1 MNLHAIV
8 LGATGAT
15 GRKLVK
21 YLIKNPKL
29 TKISIFS
36 RKEIGIDDE
45 KLIKHI
51 IDFSCLEN
59 YKNIIKGDILFSA
72 LGTTLKDAG
81 SKENQFLVDYT
92 YQYKFAKIAAEN
104 GVSKYSLVSAQ
115 GANSSS
121 SFFYPKI
128 KGELEESIKKLNF
141 NTIHIFQPSF
151 LIRQKDLIRSG
162 EKVAIS
168 IFLFLNKFG
177 LFKSM
182 QPISVAFLA
191 TIMID
196 EALNKR
202 KEKITTFNL
211 NDILSL

>member
-15 GRKLVK
+15 GRELVK

-104 GVSKYSLVSAQ
+104 GVSNYSLVSAQ

-196 EALNKR
+196 EALNER
-202 KEKITTFNL
+202 KEKITTYNL

>member
-15 GRKLVK
+15 GRELVK

-104 GVSKYSLVSAQ
+104 GVSNYSLVSAQ

-128 KGELEESIKKLNF
+128 KGALEESIKKLNF

-168 IFLFLNKFG
+168 IVLFLNKFG

-196 EALNKR
+196 EALNER
-202 KEKITTFNL
+202 KEKITTYNL
-211 NDILSL
+211 YDILSL

>member
-15 GRKLVK
+15 GRELVK

-104 GVSKYSLVSAQ
+104 GVSNYSLVSAQ

-191 TIMID
+191 TIMVD
-196 EALNKR
+196 EALNER
-202 KEKITTFNL
+202 KEKITTYNL

>member
-15 GRKLVK
+15 GRELVK

-29 TKISIFS
+29 TKISIFT

-81 SKENQFLVDYT
+81 SKEKQFLVDYT
-92 YQYKFAKIAAEN
+92 YQYEFAKIAAQN
-104 GVSKYSLVSAQ
+104 GVSNYSLVSAQ

-121 SFFYPKI
+121 RFFYPKI

-141 NTIHIFQPSF
+141 IRSHIFQPSF
-151 LIRQKDLIRSG
+151 LIRQKDLIRNG

-182 QPISVAFLA
+182 QPITVAFLA
-191 TIMID
+191 RRMID

-202 KEKITTFNL
+202 EEKLTTYNL

>member
-15 GRKLVK
+15 GRELVK

-51 IDFSCLEN
+51 IDFSSLEN

-104 GVSKYSLVSAQ
+104 GVSNYSLVSAQ

-196 EALNKR
+196 EALNER

>member
-15 GRKLVK
+15 GRELVK

-29 TKISIFS
+29 TKISIFT

-51 IDFSCLEN
+51 IDFSCLQN

-81 SKENQFLVDYT
+81 SKEKQFLVDYT
-92 YQYKFAKIAAEN
+92 YQYEFAKIAAQN
-104 GVSKYSLVSAQ
+104 GVSNYSLVSAQ

-121 SFFYPKI
+121 RFFYPKI

-141 NTIHIFQPSF
+141 TRSHIFQPSF

-196 EALNKR
+196 EALNER
-202 KEKITTFNL
+202 KEKITTYNL

>member
-8 LGATGAT
+8 FGATGAT
-15 GRKLVK
+15 GRELVK

-29 TKISIFS
+29 TKISIFT

-59 YKNIIKGDILFSA
+59 YKSIIKGDILFSA

-81 SKENQFLVDYT
+81 SKEKQFLVDYT
-92 YQYKFAKIAAEN
+92 YQYEFAKIASEN
-104 GVSKYSLVSAQ
+104 GVSDYSLVSAQ

-121 SFFYPKI
+121 RFFYPKI

-141 NTIHIFQPSF
+141 TRSHIFQPSF
-151 LIRQKDLIRSG
+151 LIRQKDLIRNG

-182 QPISVAFLA
+182 QPITVAFLA
-191 TIMID
+191 RRMID

-202 KEKITTFNL
+202 EEKIITYNL

>member
-15 GRKLVK
+15 GRELVK

-72 LGTTLKDAG
+72 MGTTLKDAG

-104 GVSKYSLVSAQ
+104 GVSNYSLVSAQ

-196 EALNKR
+196 EALNER
-202 KEKITTFNL
+202 KEKITTYNL

>member
-15 GRKLVK
+15 GRELVK

-104 GVSKYSLVSAQ
+104 GVSNYSLVSAQ

-168 IFLFLNKFG
+168 IFLFLNKLG

>member
-15 GRKLVK
+15 GRELVK

-36 RKEIGIDDE
+36 RSEIGIDDE

-92 YQYKFAKIAAEN
+92 YQYEFAKIAAEN
-104 GVSKYSLVSAQ
+104 GVSNYSLVSAQ

-121 SFFYPKI
+121 IFFYPKI
-128 KGELEESIKKLNF
+128 KGGLEESIKKLNF

-177 LFKSM
+177 FFKSM

-196 EALNKR
+196 EALNER
-202 KEKITTFNL
+202 KEKITTYNL

>member
-104 GVSKYSLVSAQ
+104 GVSNYSLVSAQ

-196 EALNKR
+196 EALNER

>member
-15 GRKLVK
+15 GRELVK

-104 GVSKYSLVSAQ
+104 GVSNYSLVSAQ

-196 EALNKR
+196 EALNER
-202 KEKITTFNL
+202 KEKITTYNL
-211 NDILSL
+211 YDILSL

>member
-15 GRKLVK
+15 GRELVK

-29 TKISIFS
+29 TKITIFT

-92 YQYKFAKIAAEN
+92 YQYEFAKIAAEN
-104 GVSKYSLVSAQ
+104 GVSNYSLVSAQ

-196 EALNKR
+196 EALNER
-202 KEKITTFNL
+202 KEKITTYNL

>member
-15 GRKLVK
+15 GRELVK

-92 YQYKFAKIAAEN
+92 YQYEFAKIAAEN
-104 GVSKYSLVSAQ
+104 GVSNYSLVSAQ

-196 EALNKR
+196 EALNER
-202 KEKITTFNL
+202 KEKITTYNL

>member
-15 GRKLVK
+15 GRELVK

-29 TKISIFS
+29 TKISIFT

-104 GVSKYSLVSAQ
+104 GVSNYSLVSAQ

-182 QPISVAFLA
+182 QPITVAFLA
-191 TIMID
+191 RRMID

-202 KEKITTFNL
+202 EEKIITYNL

>member
-92 YQYKFAKIAAEN
+92 YQYEFAKIAAEN
-104 GVSKYSLVSAQ
+104 GVSNYSLVSAQ

-177 LFKSM
+177 LFKSI

-196 EALNKR
+196 EALNER
-202 KEKITTFNL
+202 KEKITTYNL

>member
-15 GRKLVK
+15 GRELVK

-29 TKISIFS
+29 TKISIFT

-81 SKENQFLVDYT
+81 SKEKQFLVDYT

-104 GVSKYSLVSAQ
+104 CVSNYSLVSAQ

-121 SFFYPKI
+121 SFFYLKI

-141 NTIHIFQPSF
+141 NTIHIFKPSF
-151 LIRQKDLIRSG
+151 LIRQKDLIRRG

-168 IFLFLNKFG
+168 IVLFLNKFG

-196 EALNKR
+196 EALNER
-202 KEKITTFNL
+202 KEKITTYNL

>member
-15 GRKLVK
+15 GRELVK

-51 IDFSCLEN
+51 IDFSSLEN

-104 GVSKYSLVSAQ
+104 GVSNYSLVSAH

-168 IFLFLNKFG
+168 IVLFLNKFG

-196 EALNKR
+196 EALNER
-202 KEKITTFNL
+202 KEKITTYNL

>member
-15 GRKLVK
+15 GRELVK

-36 RKEIGIDDE
+36 RSEIGIDDE

-92 YQYKFAKIAAEN
+92 YQYEFAKIAAEN
-104 GVSKYSLVSAQ
+104 GVSNYSLVSAQ

-121 SFFYPKI
+121 IFFYPKI
-128 KGELEESIKKLNF
+128 KGGLEESIKKLNF

-196 EALNKR
+196 EALNER
-202 KEKITTFNL
+202 KEKITTYNL

>member
-15 GRKLVK
+15 GRELVK

-81 SKENQFLVDYT
+81 SKEKQFLVDYT
-92 YQYKFAKIAAEN
+92 YQYEFATIAAQN
-104 GVSKYSLVSAQ
+104 GVSNYSLVSAQ

-121 SFFYPKI
+121 RFFYPKI

-141 NTIHIFQPSF
+141 NRSHIFQPSF
-151 LIRQKDLIRSG
+151 LIRQKDLIRNG

-182 QPISVAFLA
+182 QPITVAFLA
-191 TIMID
+191 RRMID

-202 KEKITTFNL
+202 EEKIITYNL

>member
-15 GRKLVK
+15 GRELVK

-29 TKISIFS
+29 TKISIFT

-81 SKENQFLVDYT
+81 SKEKQFLVDYT
-92 YQYKFAKIAAEN
+92 YQYEFAKIASEN
-104 GVSKYSLVSAQ
+104 GVSDYLLVSAQ

-121 SFFYPKI
+121 RFFYPKI

-196 EALNKR
+196 EALKER

>member
-1 MNLHAIV
+1 MKLHAIV
-8 LGATGAT
+8 IGATGAT
-15 GRKLVK
+15 GRELVK
-21 YLIKNPKL
+21 YLIKNPKF
-29 TKISIFS
+29 TKISIFT
-36 RKEIGIDDE
+36 RKEIDIDDE

-81 SKENQFLVDYT
+81 SKEKQFLVDYT
-92 YQYKFAKIAAEN
+92 YQYEFAKIAAQN
-104 GVSKYSLVSAQ
+104 SVSDYSLVSAQ

-121 SFFYPKI
+121 RFFYPKI

-141 NTIHIFQPSF
+141 IRSHIFQPSF
-151 LIRQKDLIRSG
+151 LIRQKDLIRNG

-182 QPISVAFLA
+182 QPITVAFLA
-191 TIMID
+191 RRMID

-202 KEKITTFNL
+202 EEKITTYSL
-211 NDILSL
+211 NDIVSL

>member
-15 GRKLVK
+15 GRELVK

-104 GVSKYSLVSAQ
+104 GVSNYSLVSAH

-196 EALNKR
+196 EALNER
-202 KEKITTFNL
+202 KEKITTYNL

>member
-15 GRKLVK
+15 GRELVK

-36 RKEIGIDDE
+36 RKEIGIEDE

-104 GVSKYSLVSAQ
+104 GVSNYSLVSAQ

>member
-15 GRKLVK
+15 GRELVK

-51 IDFSCLEN
+51 IDFSCIEN

-115 GANSSS
+115 GASSSS

-151 LIRQKDLIRSG
+151 LIRQKDLIRNG

-182 QPISVAFLA
+182 QPITVAFLA
-191 TIMID
+191 RRMID

-202 KEKITTFNL
+202 EEKIITYNL

>member
-15 GRKLVK
+15 GRELVK

-51 IDFSCLEN
+51 IDFSSLEN

-92 YQYKFAKIAAEN
+92 YQYEFAKIAAEN
-104 GVSKYSLVSAQ
+104 GVSNYSLVSAQ

-196 EALNKR
+196 EALNER
-202 KEKITTFNL
+202 KEKITTYNL

>member
-15 GRKLVK
+15 GRELVK

-29 TKISIFS
+29 TKISIFT

-81 SKENQFLVDYT
+81 SKEKQFLVDYT
-92 YQYKFAKIAAEN
+92 YQYEFATIAAQN
-104 GVSKYSLVSAQ
+104 GVSNYSLVSAQ

-121 SFFYPKI
+121 RFFYPKI

-141 NTIHIFQPSF
+141 TRSHIFQPSF
-151 LIRQKDLIRSG
+151 LIRQKDLIRNG

-182 QPISVAFLA
+182 QPITVAFLA
-191 TIMID
+191 RRMID
-196 EALNKR
+196 EALNER
-202 KEKITTFNL
+202 KVRITTYNL

>member
-15 GRKLVK
+15 GRELVK

-104 GVSKYSLVSAQ
+104 GVSNYSLVSAQ

-141 NTIHIFQPSF
+141 NTIHIFKPSF
-151 LIRQKDLIRSG
+151 LKRQKNLIRSG

-168 IFLFLNKFG
+168 IVLFLNKFG

-196 EALNKR
+196 EALNER
-202 KEKITTFNL
+202 KEKITTYNL
-211 NDILSL
+211 YDILSL

>member
-15 GRKLVK
+15 GRELVK

-104 GVSKYSLVSAQ
+104 GVSNYSLVSAQ

-196 EALNKR
+196 EALNER
-202 KEKITTFNL
+202 NEKITTYNL